1 MFPGAKYL
9 VMVYRFPSTRRRV
22 PITSGTATPPG
33 QLLIAK
39 GRDPVFVEQQERL
52 ADHPDPYPKRLKRGS
67 NLRCAIPFPLARFL
81 TLGLDYLEVLL

>member
-9 VMVYRFPSTRRRV
+9 VMVDRFPSTRRRV
-22 PITSGTATPPG
+22 PITSGTATPSG

-52 ADHPDPYPKRLKRGS
+52 ADHPDPYPKRLKGGATYVARS
-67 NLRCAIPFPLARFL
+67 PFR
-81 TLGLDYLEVLL
+81 